1 MRPPFPTTRLLRT
14 SGRPASGAG
23 GFTTIELMFA
33 IAIGALLMLTAIP
46 AVRGLQKPPLVRGVN
61 DFVEAC
67 RQARAQAI
75 LGNRA
80 MQVVIHNGGSDLGVE
95 PAPLTDPSAMAFAPA
110 TSASGEP
117 AVAFLG
123 DLGSGNSVP
132 AAGSA
137 KGTSAGLAMKPFSAA
152 FADGVAFEQ
161 LLVNRRN
168 QMQEE
173 TAQIR
178 FYPNGTCDELDAV
191 LAFERR
197 DAQRISLEVLTG
209 QATVTTAR

>member
-1 MRPPFPTTRLLRT
+1 MPHLAPHPIRR
-14 SGRPASGAG
+14 GPAVR

-33 IAIGALLMLTAIP
+33 IAIGALLMLTTIP
-46 AVRGLQKPPLVRGVN
+46 AVRAMQKPPLVRGVN

-80 MQVVIHNGGSDLGVE
+80 MQVVIHNGGSAIGVE
-95 PAPLTDPSAMAFAPA
+95 PAPVLDPTAMAFVASPAAP
-110 TSASGEP
+110 SGGEP
-117 AVAFLG
+117 AVAFLS
-123 DLGSGNSVP
+123 DLGSGNSVEAP
-132 AAGSA
+132 APSSMNSFAPKA
-137 KGTSAGLAMKPFSAA
+137 FSAA
-152 FADGVAFEQ
+152 FADGVAFER
-161 LLVNRRN
+161 LVVNLRE

-178 FYPNGTCDELDAV
+178 FYPNGTCDQLDAI

-197 DAQRISLEVLTG
+197 ELQHLTLEVLTG
-209 QATVTTAR
+209 QATVSNVR

>member
-1 MRPPFPTTRLLRT
+1 MPNLAPHSTRR
-14 SGRPASGAG
+14 GPACR

-33 IAIGALLMLTAIP
+33 IAIGALLMLTTIP
-46 AVRGLQKPPLVRGVN
+46 AVRAMQKPPLVRGVN

-80 MQVVIHNGGSDLGVE
+80 MQVVIHNGGSAIGVE
-95 PAPLTDPSAMAFAPA
+95 PAPVLDPTAMAFAQSPA
-110 TSASGEP
+110 ATPSGGEP
-117 AVAFLG
+117 AVAFLS
-123 DLGSGNSVP
+123 DLGSGNSVEAP
-132 AAGSA
+132 AS
-137 KGTSAGLAMKPFSAA
+137 TSMNSFAPKAFSAA
-152 FADGVAFEQ
+152 FADGVAFER
-161 LLVNRRN
+161 LIVNLRD

-178 FYPNGTCDELDAV
+178 FYPNGTCDQLDAI

-197 DAQRISLEVLTG
+197 ELQHLTLEVITG
-209 QATVTTAR
+209 QATVSSVR

>member
-1 MRPPFPTTRLLRT
+1 MNLTPQRGRL
-14 SGRPASGAG
+14 P

-46 AVRGLQKPPLVRGVN
+46 AVRSLQKPPLVRGVN

-80 MQVVIHNGGSDLGVE
+80 MQVVIHNGGSALGVE
-95 PAPLTDPSAMAFAPA
+95 PAPVLDPTALAFAAPPA
-110 TSASGEP
+110 AGSGEP
-117 AVAFLG
+117 SVTFLG
-123 DLGSGNSVP
+123 DLGSGNSVNTSSGTSPGASGLP
-132 AAGSA
+132 AA
-137 KGTSAGLAMKPFSAA
+137 KPFAA
-152 FADGVAFEQ
+152 EFADGVAFEKII
-161 LLVNRRN
+161 VNLRD

-178 FYPNGTCDELDAV
+178 FYPNGTCDQLDAV

-197 DAQRISLEVLTG
+197 EFQRITLEVLTG
-209 QATVTTAR
+209 QPTLSAP